1 MYSPVKSKKKSP
13 TAKKTKKRSV
23 KSKKTSKIKS
33 KSKTEYTISTPTSL
47 SAFPDKSPQLQHP
60 EKTRLNLFT
69 TQNINM
75 KDPDTGREYN
85 KVISG
90 KFAYKRPPRNSNM
103 DGTATII
110 WGPKAEKLT
119 KTTYKKLKKGM
130 KLWYDR
136 GSTAFRGPFIFQSI
150 SKGPTLEMKAKDI
163 GYDTIYDFTIKV
175 NELKDHTIYFQSS
188 KKKNKTAKKGKK
200 NKKAKKARKSKKT
213 RTRRKK

>member
-1 MYSPVKSKKKSP
+1 MYSPVKSKKSRKKSLK
-13 TAKKTKKRSV
+13 ARKTKKRS
-23 KSKKTSKIKS
+23 IKN
-33 KSKTEYTISTPTSL
+33 KSKTKTKSKTAYTISTPTSL

-75 KDPDTGREYN
+75 KDPDSGREYN

-119 KTTYKKLKKGM
+119 KTTYKKLKKGT

-136 GSTAFRGPFIFQSI
+136 GSTAFRGPFIFQSL

-163 GYDTIYDFTIKV
+163 GYDTVYDFIIKV
-175 NELKDHTIYFQSS
+175 SELKDHTIYFESA
-188 KKKNKTAKKGKK
+188 KKNKTAKKA
-200 NKKAKKARKSKKT
+200 KKAKKRKTKKNK
-213 RTRRKK
+213 RRRKK

>member
-1 MYSPVKSKKKSP
+1 MYSPVKSRKKSP

-90 KFAYKRPPRNSNM
+90 KFTYKDTKKR
-103 DGTATII
+103 I
-110 WGPKAEKLT
+110 WTEQPLLFGPKTEKLT
-119 KTTYKKLKKGM
+119 KTTYKKLKGM

-136 GSTAFRGPFIFQSI
+136 GSTAFRGYFIFQSL
-150 SKGPTLEMKAKDI
+150 SKVHIRNESKRYRI
-163 GYDTIYDFTIKV
+163 RSVYDFIIKV
-175 NELKDHTIYFQSS
+175 SELKDHYLFQSS
-188 KKKNKTAKKGKK
+188 NKKRQQKKKKN
-200 NKKAKKARKSKKT
+200 
-213 RTRRKK
+213 

>member
-1 MYSPVKSKKKSP
+1 MYSPVKSRKSRKKSP

-23 KSKKTSKIKS
+23 KSKTK

-75 KDPDTGREYN
+75 KDPASGREYN

-163 GYDTIYDFTIKV
+163 GYDTVYDFIIKV
-175 NELKDHTIYFQSS
+175 NELKDHTIYFEVSN
-188 KKKNKTAKKGKK
+188 KNKTAKKGRKTK
-200 NKKAKKARKSKKT
+200 KKAKKSKK
-213 RTRRKK
+213 RRRRRKK

>member
-1 MYSPVKSKKKSP
+1 MYSPVKSRKSRKKSP

-136 GSTAFRGPFIFQSI
+136 GSTAFRGPFIFQSL

-163 GYDTIYDFTIKV
+163 GYDTVYDFIIKV
-175 NELKDHTIYFQSS
+175 SELKDHTIYFQSS
-188 KKKNKTAKKGKK
+188 NKKKTAKKRRKT
-200 NKKAKKARKSKKT
+200 KKARKSKKT
-213 RTRRKK
+213 RKRRKK